1 MQHNGFLD
9 IMKLEALTK
18 IKCNQR
24 QIVFTHNDNVKKKQ
38 CKVGKLLSK
47 IYNHKPYTHKYVG
60 DIFGGFRLKVGRGLY
75 LMVLDFISSGQ
86 YQQGQS

>member
-24 QIVFTHNDNVKKKQ
+24 QIVFTHNDVVKKKQ
-38 CKVGKLLSK
+38 GKVGKLLSK
-47 IYNHKPYTHKYVG
+47 IYNHQP
-60 DIFGGFRLKVGRGLY
+60 
-75 LMVLDFISSGQ
+75 
-86 YQQGQS
+86 

>member
-24 QIVFTHNDNVKKKQ
+24 QIVFTHNDVVKKN
-38 CKVGKLLSK
+38 KV
-47 IYNHKPYTHKYVG
+47 
-60 DIFGGFRLKVGRGLY
+60 R
-75 LMVLDFISSGQ
+75 
-86 YQQGQS
+86 